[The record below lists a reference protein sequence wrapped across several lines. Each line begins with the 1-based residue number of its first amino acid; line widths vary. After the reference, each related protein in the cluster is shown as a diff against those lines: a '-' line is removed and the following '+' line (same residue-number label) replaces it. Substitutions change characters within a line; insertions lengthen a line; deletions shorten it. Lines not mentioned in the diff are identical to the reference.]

1 MKIQGKSKK
10 IEITGSW
17 DAQVWEAMD
26 GEGDRGPKHK
36 DLWDMTFMLEAGR
49 NERYTRRSIP
59 LV

>member
-26 GEGDRGPKHK
+26 GEGDGGPKHK
-36 DLWDMTFMLEAGR
+36 DHAYGT
-49 NERYTRRSIP
+49 
-59 LV
+59 